1 MTFQSDAVTLQ
12 WQQNNLILKRGE
24 SSLIINPEN
33 VSGLRTQENE
43 EAFQTFFRT
52 TALQNRQ
59 ARRVFEA
66 WEKKD
71 NTLLKKIYQEMMS

>member
-1 MTFQSDAVTLQ
+1 MAFQSHAVTLQ

-24 SSLIINPEN
+24 SSLVINAEN

-43 EAFQTFFRT
+43 DAFHTFFRT

-59 ARRVFEA
+59 ARRVFES

-71 NTLLKKIYQEMMS
+71 EALLKKIYQEMMS